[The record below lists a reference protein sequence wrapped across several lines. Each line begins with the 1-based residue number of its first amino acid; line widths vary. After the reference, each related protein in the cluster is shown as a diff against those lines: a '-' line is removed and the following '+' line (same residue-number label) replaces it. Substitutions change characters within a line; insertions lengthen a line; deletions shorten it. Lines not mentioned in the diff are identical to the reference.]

1 MIVRRTGIVHRPHK
15 IVKSVTIEHIRRFTE
30 SIILQASPFRSQY
43 GQGILLDGKHILIQ
57 LGACHIA
64 ITPIQI
70 GFSRNRIGKH
80 IHINLLSVAHRRF
93 GEDGMSQ
100 VFERTGGRIGY
111 RHPDLLAASGCRVT
125 TEIEKIFILSV
136 HHFFFN
142 TWSPRVSIRP
152 CHLVGFQ
159 IKHHPFI
166 FPVLQ
171 IIRREDTEIPSAP
184 SGLSVGGGIDI
195 IFFSLM
201 RIQYLGVSMETLQHG
216 IVGNRHIA
224 HFL

>member
-136 HHFFFN
+136 HYFFFN

-152 CHLVGFQ
+152 YHLVGLQVKHHAFVLPVFQ
-159 IKHHPFI
+159 II
-166 FPVLQ
+166 
-171 IIRREDTEIPSAP
+171 
-184 SGLSVGGGIDI
+184 
-195 IFFSLM
+195 
-201 RIQYLGVSMETLQHG
+201 
-216 IVGNRHIA
+216 
-224 HFL
+224 

>member
-1 MIVRRTGIVHRPHK
+1 MNNISQISIFEYREIENLGDLERLKIFFENIDDDKLCEKLEKRRKNGRNDYPVRTMLNLIYAMKIFGHR
-15 IVKSVTIEHIRRFTE
+15 SVESFRRE
-30 SIILQASPFRSQY
+30 L
-43 GQGILLDGKHILIQ
+43 
-57 LGACHIA
+57 
-64 ITPIQI
+64 
-70 GFSRNRIGKH
+70 SRNSQLRIACGLSEGKYKYLRERKH
-80 IHINLLSVAHRRF
+80 LIPPAR
-93 GEDGMSQ
+93 
-100 VFERTGGRIGY
+100 VFTGFLNKLK
-111 RHPDLLAASGCRVT
+111 DCK
-125 TEIEKIFILSV
+125 TEIEEIFILSI
-136 HHFFFN
+136 HHFLFN
-142 TWSPRVSIRP
+142 ARSPCVSIRP
-152 CHLVGFQ
+152 CHLIGFQ

-201 RIQYLGVSMETLQHG
+201 RIQYLRVSMETLQHG